1 MRNRRFLLGAS
12 ALVIALAISGCSHN
26 LVADQGAKTVTV
38 FMDEDVYKALLD
50 TRQRIEDPNY
60 NAGAKNICRSR
71 WALRTGKEKL
81 STAVRRSRFFPLI
94 LLAPWSRWRK
104 VPTSDTKASFRR
116 RTCAEMRRQRRQL
129 GAKPGYDDSGR
140 V

>member
-60 NAGAKNICRSR
+60 NAGAKKYLQIAVGLAYREGKTIDGGTKVKILSSDSLGSLVEVEEGPYLGYKGFVPKEN
-71 WALRTGKEKL
+71 LR
-81 STAVRRSRFFPLI
+81 
-94 LLAPWSRWRK
+94 
-104 VPTSDTKASFRR
+104 
-116 RTCAEMRRQRRQL
+116 
-129 GAKPGYDDSGR
+129 
-140 V
+140 